1 MRIHKYPEDSNVLY
15 KQVEP
20 VIVFDLE
27 LQKLVKQMFKKMH
40 KNQGIGLAANQIGL
54 HKDIFVMHIDKKTV
68 CINAKIKRQD
78 IETEEAIEGCLSCPG
93 KAVTVPRSKYI
104 TIAYYDEYGNYV
116 IKSFR
121 GLEARCVQ
129 HEMDHL
135 AGKLIID
142 YDKNKT

>member
-1 MRIHKYPEDSNVLY
+1 MRIHKYPEDSNILH
-15 KQVEP
+15 KQVEE
-20 VIVFDLE
+20 VTVFDLE

-40 KNQGIGLAANQIGL
+40 KNEGIGLAANQVGL
-54 HKDIFVMHIDKKTV
+54 HKDIFVMHINKKTV
-68 CINAKIKRQD
+68 CINARIKKATA
-78 IETEEAIEGCLSCPG
+78 EVEFALEGCLSCPG
-93 KAVTVPRSKYI
+93 KAVEVARRKQI
-104 TIAYYDEYGNYV
+104 TLAYYDEYGNDI